1 MPHAACLKLQAA
13 SFKPHAACRMPHA
26 SSCKPIDVF
35 LSVDPVALSEVD
47 G

>member
-1 MPHAACLKLQAA
+1 MPQASSLKLQAA
-13 SFKPHAACRMPHA
+13 SFKPQA